1 MKLIFALTAILI
13 SCLILGASCGPARKV
28 SQLKITRCW
37 CDGSRNTKCEY
48 RQIGYGYVSTR
59 WSGRGVS
66 HTCITHYDTM
76 PIQYTVIFLGCKKWL
91 CSDEILLYFFSY
103 FCSKHRLWVHVRIAL
118 QFMFLDKKKK
128 KKIMYTPVH
137 PSYTYII

>member
-1 MKLIFALTAILI
+1 MKLIFAMTAILI

-28 SQLKITRCW
+28 SQLRIMRCW
-37 CDGSRNTKCEY
+37 CDRSRNTKCEY

-66 HTCITHYDTM
+66 HITHYDTM
-76 PIQYTVIFLGCKKWL
+76 SIQYMIFSAVKNGYVQMKYC
-91 CSDEILLYFFSY
+91 CIFSY
-103 FCSKHRLWVHVRIAL
+103 FCSKHRLWVHVRIAS
-118 QFMFLDKKKK
+118 QSMFLTIKKENNV
-128 KKIMYTPVH
+128 YPVH